1 MKRLPLILLLTLSMA
16 ARSQNEG
23 SLYVFDANWK
33 PTKIETA
40 HFLLHTHQIN
50 DSCWQW
56 DFYNFT
62 GPLIK
67 SEQYRD
73 KEGNE
78 INGVSHHYNEN
89 GYVDSIGHFS
99 RGKRNGEFL
108 KLVGDSLK
116 YKWKYIYRDD
126 SLIEVIDLE
135 KQKKDSVKS
144 YNDEKESDY
153 PGGTKGW
160 QRYLVKNL
168 KYPER
173 AMNGNIQGQVILQF
187 VVDKTGIVVDP
198 FIYHSVE
205 YSLDEAALGIVKGS
219 GKWEPAFQNG
229 HNVKSYKSQPINFKL
244 Q

>member
-1 MKRLPLILLLTLSMA
+1 MKCLPLILLLTLSII
-16 ARSQNEG
+16 ARSQDEG
-23 SLYVFDANWK
+23 SLYIFDSNWK

-40 HFLLHTHQIN
+40 HFLLHTHQLN
-50 DSCWQW
+50 DTCWQW
-56 DFYNFT
+56 DFYNFV

-73 KEGNE
+73 KDGNE

-89 GYVDSIGHFS
+89 GYVDSTGNFS

-108 KLVGDSLK
+108 KLDGDSHK
-116 YKWKYIYRDD
+116 YKLKYIYRDD
-126 SLIEVIDLE
+126 SLVEVIDLE

-153 PGGTKGW
+153 PGGSKGW

-173 AMNGNIQGQVILQF
+173 AMNGNIQGQVIIQF
-187 VVDKTGIVVDP
+187 VVDKAGNVIDP
-198 FIYHSVE
+198 YITHSVE
-205 YSLDEAALGIVKGS
+205 YSMDETALRIVKDS

-229 HNVKSYKSQPINFKL
+229 HNVKSYKMQPINFKL